1 MPALQ
6 LVALDALV
14 ASWVLQLALGV
25 VFFIALWGMVNA
37 FRYPAVTALAGGWSF
52 FLLYMLGSLANAFA
66 ARSNASDSYR
76 SMLGIFEGLSVLGM
90 FAFWQP
96 TAALLVGAR
105 QHAMPSRRSLMF
117 YAAFAVALIL
127 IGRGLRLDLLTPGSG
142 PLKYLYP
149 VAFAW
154 LAWSTWRMTR
164 HADANRQTLLWL
176 AIGFLT
182 FAVRVELTTDVVLGH
197 VNYLDASGPQL
208 LLVAVIQNVHVVS
221 FGTICLIVALAI
233 ERSEILQQSQRLRH
247 AEVRFAK
254 SRRLESLGEMAARI
268 AHDFNNI
275 LAAIAMAV
283 DLARDSKAE
292 SVDLQTELD
301 VIKHATQRAGTLVRQ
316 LLTFASPRTPPVM
329 SEPTFDVTAYLTG
342 SAPMLRRLLSDC
354 IELHIVAAMH
364 ETWIRMDPSQFEE
377 VVMNLVVN
385 ARDAMPAG
393 GTIRVEAR
401 TEVFASPRVIS
412 EGELPTGSYLRVS
425 VQDSGGGIDPTVL
438 PMIFDPFFTTK
449 GDEGTGLGLATVYSI
464 VHRAHGDISVH
475 SAVGRGTRFDVFLP
489 LTSKLSG
496 NET

>member
-1 MPALQ
+1 MQ

-37 FRYPAVTALAGGWSF
+37 FRHQAVTALASGWSF
-52 FLLYMLGSLANAFA
+52 FLLYMLGSLTNAIA
-66 ARSNASDSYR
+66 ARSNAGDSYR
-76 SMLGIFEGLSVLGM
+76 SIIGMFEGLSVLGM
-90 FAFWQP
+90 FVFWQP
-96 TAALLVGAR
+96 TAAVLVGAR
-105 QHAMPSRRSLMF
+105 QTAMPSRRSLMICV
-117 YAAFAVALIL
+117 AFAVALIL
-127 IGRGLRLDLLTPGSG
+127 VGRGLQLDLLTPGSG
-142 PLKYLYP
+142 PLKYIYP
-149 VAFAW
+149 VSFTW
-154 LAWSTWRMTR
+154 LAWSTWRMRR
-164 HADANRQTLLWL
+164 HAEANRQTLLWL

-197 VNYLDASGPQL
+197 VGYVDASGPRL
-208 LLVAVIQNVHVVS
+208 LMVAIIQNVQVVS
-221 FGTICLIVALAI
+221 FGAICLIVALAI
-233 ERSEILQQSQRLRH
+233 ERSEVLRQSQRLRH
-247 AEVRFAK
+247 AEVRLAK
-254 SRRLESLGEMAARI
+254 SRRLESLGEMAARV

-283 DLARDSKAE
+283 DLARDSKGDSA
-292 SVDLQTELD
+292 DLQTELD

-316 LLTFASPRTPPVM
+316 LLTFASPRITTVT
-329 SEPTFDVTAYLTG
+329 SEPAFDVTAYLDG
-342 SAPMLRRLLSDC
+342 SAPMLRRLLSDR
-354 IELHIVAAMH
+354 IVLHIVAAMH

-401 TEVFASPRVIS
+401 TEVFASARVIC
-412 EGELPTGSYLRVS
+412 EGELSAGSYLRLS
-425 VQDSGGGIDPTVL
+425 VHDSGGGIDPTVL

-464 VHRAHGDISVH
+464 VHRAHGDVSVH

-489 LTSKLSG
+489 LTSKPSG
-496 NET
+496 KET